1 MVNLLCSNNLPMMT
15 TKTNFR
21 KQLNRQQQNKRMDSI
36 GLLLIPILTI
46 LLGWGLHV
54 LIGQPFLLTFP
65 FNGIFIASIIL
76 MSSIAYF
83 LMRKFSS
90 TTWLDDSFS
99 ITTLG
104 LTWILMLLLFTFFP
118 EDISRHHVTNIE
130 NIHLSWTAI
139 LMAIISI
146 VFFTFKIIH
155 RITEKR
161 WEQLLKTLFFD
172 MGLILA
178 VFYIFFAVNDRHETK
193 LFVHEQYQ
201 TFLTGGDQIKLV
213 ENPSPKQN
221 PMATINILDSHLHT
235 DTTVSIFVNHPFRY
249 KGWNILL
256 YDIPSKQP
264 WIQLQLVYDP
274 WQLAFYMAAA
284 LFFLQIG
291 IIMLIPVFKNRKKQ
305 S

>member
-54 LIGQPFLLTFP
+54 LIGQTFLLTFP

-172 MGLILA
+172 IGLILA

-213 ENPSPKQN
+213 ESPSSKQN
-221 PMATINILDSHLHT
+221 SMATVNILDPYLHT
-235 DTTVSIFVNHPFRY
+235 DTTVSISVNHPFTY

-274 WQLAFYMAAA
+274 WQVTFYTTAAI
-284 LFFLQIG
+284 FFLQIV
-291 IIMLIPVFKNRKKQ
+291 IIVLIPVFKNRKKQ

>member
-1 MVNLLCSNNLPMMT
+1 MMT

-76 MSSIAYF
+76 ISSIAYF

-161 WEQLLKTLFFD
+161 LKTEKVVALENGEYISYDVYMHVLNEENKWNVPTEVLYGSMDDDVYIENIASFLETHNARLMIKQGADHSFSGKENIKYIKNWIKQLL
-172 MGLILA
+172 
-178 VFYIFFAVNDRHETK
+178 
-193 LFVHEQYQ
+193 
-201 TFLTGGDQIKLV
+201 
-213 ENPSPKQN
+213 
-221 PMATINILDSHLHT
+221 
-235 DTTVSIFVNHPFRY
+235 
-249 KGWNILL
+249 
-256 YDIPSKQP
+256 
-264 WIQLQLVYDP
+264 
-274 WQLAFYMAAA
+274 
-284 LFFLQIG
+284 
-291 IIMLIPVFKNRKKQ
+291 
-305 S
+305 